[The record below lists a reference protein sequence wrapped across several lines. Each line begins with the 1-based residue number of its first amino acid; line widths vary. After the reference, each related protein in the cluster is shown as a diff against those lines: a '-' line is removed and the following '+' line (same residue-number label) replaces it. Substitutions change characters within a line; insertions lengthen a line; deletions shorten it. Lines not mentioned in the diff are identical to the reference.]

1 MQEVAS
7 SNPAPDMT
15 NSRSSRGALVALLVS
30 VSLALAGLG
39 VIAAVPS
46 AAADTGDA
54 AGAGAAALLP
64 DVILR
69 PITEIRIEKHVGVK
83 LLRFASI
90 IGNGGAGVVELTPDS
105 PSRSAGNDCDGDGD
119 PLNDRKAFQR
129 IFGDTDGDGVFTRG
143 TDQLLSKRFA
153 GCSLFHAEHDHWH
166 FEEFARYRLVEPKTG
181 RVVASSEK
189 VSFCVRDSIR
199 FDDELPGSPGSIY
212 YGACTQ
218 DSITGLSVGWADYY
232 GSTLPG
238 QELDIRGL
246 PDGRYCLRTEA
257 DPTDRLR
264 ESNETNNGRSTLV
277 RITGREVADLGTT
290 C

>member
-1 MQEVAS
+1 MR
-7 SNPAPDMT
+7 DRRT
-15 NSRSSRGALVALLVS
+15 FRGAISALLLS
-30 VSLALAGLG
+30 CSLALAGVG
-39 VIAAVPS
+39 VLAAS
-46 AAADTGDA
+46 APTPAS
-54 AGAGAAALLP
+54 AGTPPPALLP
-64 DVILR
+64 DVIMR
-69 PITEIRIEKHVGVK
+69 PIIEIRIQKGTGVK

-90 IGNGGAGVVELTPDS
+90 VGNAGAGVVEQTPDT
-105 PSRSAGNDCDGDGD
+105 PARSAENDCDGDGD

-166 FEEFARYRLVEPKTG
+166 FEEFARYRLVKPKTG

-189 VSFCVRDSIR
+189 VSFCVRDSIN
-199 FDDELPGSPGSIY
+199 FDAGLPGSPGSIY
-212 YGACTQ
+212 YGSCTQ

-246 PDGRYCLRTEA
+246 PDGRYCLRTDA
-257 DPTDRLR
+257 DPADRLR
-264 ESNETNNGRSTLV
+264 ESSETNNGRSTLV